1 MNINKIN
8 EGEIGNSVTIVT
20 MSGNKIQGTII
31 KSTEDTEED
40 TDVLKLKTEKGII
53 MVNCNSIESIY

>member
-8 EGEIGNSVTIVT
+8 EGQLGYSVTIVT
-20 MSGNKIQGTII
+20 MSGNKIQGTIL
-31 KSTEDTEED
+31 KSSEDED
-40 TDVLKLKTEKGII
+40 TDMLKLKTKDGII

>member
-8 EGEIGNSVTIVT
+8 EGELGYSVIIVT
-20 MSGNKIQGTII
+20 MSGNKIQGTIL
-31 KSTEDTEED
+31 KSTEDTD
-40 TDVLKLKTEKGII
+40 MLKLKTKDGII

>member
-1 MNINKIN
+1 MNINKIS
-8 EGEIGNSVTIVT
+8 EGELGYSVTIVT

-31 KSTEDTEED
+31 ESTEDSD
-40 TDVLKLKTEKGII
+40 MLKLKTKDGII